1 MILAKYEKQPAEVK
15 DYDIDYSD
23 WLIPAEDT
31 IDTITTTV
39 TSETQATPTL
49 EVDYTQNTITV
60 AKLWISG
67 GTVGTQY
74 KITVLMTSE
83 GGRIDESELIFS
95 IKDR

>member
-23 WLIPAEDT
+23 WLIPAADT
-31 IDTITTTV
+31 INGITTAV

-49 EVDYTQNTITV
+49 VVDYTQLTITL

-67 GTVGTQY
+67 GTVGVQY
-74 KITVLMTSE
+74 KITVRMTSA

>member
-15 DYDIDYSD
+15 DYDIDYAD

-31 IDTITTTV
+31 IDFITTTV
-39 TSETQATPTL
+39 TSETEATPTL
-49 EVDYTQNTITV
+49 EVDYTEQTITL

-74 KITVLMTSE
+74 KVTVFMTSV
-83 GGRIDESELIFS
+83 GGRIDESELIFN

>member
-15 DYDIDYSD
+15 DYDIDYAD

-49 EVDYTQNTITV
+49 EVDYTEQTLTL

-74 KITVLMTSE
+74 KVTVLMTSE
-83 GGRIDESELIFS
+83 GGRIDESELIFN

>member
-31 IDTITTTV
+31 IDGITTTV

-49 EVDYTQNTITV
+49 EVDYTQQTITL

-67 GTVGTQY
+67 GSVGTQY
-74 KITVLMTSE
+74 KVTVLMTSV
-83 GGRIDESELIFS
+83 GGRIDESELVFN

>member
-31 IDTITTTV
+31 IDGITTTV

-49 EVDYTQNTITV
+49 EVDYTQQTITL

-67 GTVGTQY
+67 GTVGVQY
-74 KITVLMTSE
+74 KITVRMTSE

>member
-23 WLIPAEDT
+23 WLIPAADT
-31 IDTITTTV
+31 INGITTAV

-49 EVDYTQNTITV
+49 VVDYTQLTITL

-67 GTVGTQY
+67 GTVGVQY
-74 KITVLMTSE
+74 KVTVRMTSA

>member
-23 WLIPAEDT
+23 WLIPAADT
-31 IDTITTTV
+31 INGITTAV

-49 EVDYTQNTITV
+49 VVDYTQITITL

-67 GTVGTQY
+67 GTVGVQY
-74 KITVLMTSE
+74 KVTVRMTSA

>member
-15 DYDIDYSD
+15 DYDIDYSE

-31 IDTITTTV
+31 ISSITTVV
-39 TSETQATPTL
+39 TSESEAAPTL

-60 AKLWISG
+60 AKLWVSG

-83 GGRIDESELIFS
+83 GGRVDESELVFN

>member
-31 IDTITTTV
+31 IDTIATTV
-39 TSETQATPTL
+39 TSETQAVPTL